1 MLSDRWPAIKV
12 RRFDNEPDAEYR
24 VRRAEIVTII
34 DGFRHGRYSGE
45 LADMLDERLDGL
57 QSGMIDARTPS
68 PLNPVVS
75 RPRHVPVE
83 RVLALRAVV

>member
-12 RRFDNEPDAEYR
+12 RRFDNEPDADYR

-34 DGFRHGRYSGE
+34 DGFRHGRFSGD

-57 QSGMIDARTPS
+57 QSGILDARTPS
-68 PLNPVVS
+68 PLATYA
-75 RPRHVPVE
+75 RPRRVPVE
-83 RVLALRAVV
+83 RVVALRAVV